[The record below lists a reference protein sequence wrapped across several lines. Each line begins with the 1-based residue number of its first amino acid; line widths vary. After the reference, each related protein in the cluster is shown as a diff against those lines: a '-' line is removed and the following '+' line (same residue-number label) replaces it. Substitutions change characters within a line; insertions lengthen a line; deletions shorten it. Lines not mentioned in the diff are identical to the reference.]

1 MTATINELLTLAV
14 KRGASDLH
22 LAVGVPP
29 TLRIDGEL
37 NPLEEQGVLN
47 AKTVEG
53 LILSMISPQQKEVF
67 TNTREFDFAYEVPNT
82 GRFRVNLQWE
92 KGVMGLVARAIP
104 ARIPSME
111 EIGMKEIIF
120 KLARMDQ
127 GLILVT
133 GPTGHGKSTAL
144 AAMID
149 LINQERACH
158 IVTLEDPIEFVFS
171 PKKSIV
177 KQRELGSD
185 MLSFAEGLKHV
196 LRQDPN
202 IIMVG
207 EMRDLETIS
216 AAITCAETGHLVLAT
231 LHTYSSAQTIDRIID
246 IFPPYQQTQVRL
258 QISMTLKGVISQRL
272 LPKKGGGRIAAREVL
287 INTPAVAT
295 LIRENKLAQV
305 KTAIQTGGA
314 EGMRPMDQEIIDL
327 YKEGI
332 IERTTALQFM
342 ANPERLEK

>member
-1 MTATINELLTLAV
+1 MASINELLTTAV

-22 LAVGVPP
+22 LAVGLPP
-29 TLRIDGEL
+29 SLRIDGQL
-37 NPLEEQGVLN
+37 SPLEEEGVLN
-47 AKTVEG
+47 AKAVESM
-53 LILSMISPQQKEVF
+53 IDTMISPQQKEVF
-67 TNTREFDFAYEVPNT
+67 VKMREFDFAYEVEKV

-92 KGVMGLVARAIP
+92 KGVMGVVARAIP

-111 EIGMKEIIF
+111 EIGMSEVIY

-144 AAMID
+144 AAMIE
-149 LINQERACH
+149 LINQERASH
-158 IVTLEDPIEFVFS
+158 IVTLEDPIEFVFT

-177 KQRELGSD
+177 KQRELGTD
-185 MLSFAEGLKHV
+185 MLSFADGLKHV

-202 IIMVG
+202 VIMVG

-216 AAITCAETGHLVLAT
+216 AAITVAETGHLVLAT

-246 IFPPYQQTQVRL
+246 IFPPYQQTQIRL
-258 QISMTLKGVISQRL
+258 QISMTLKGIISQRL

-295 LIRENKLAQV
+295 LIRENKLAQI
-305 KTAIQTGGA
+305 KTAIQTGLA
-314 EGMRPMDQEIIDL
+314 EGMRPMDQEIIDM
-327 YKEGI
+327 YHNGI
-332 IERTTALQFM
+332 IERSTALQFM
-342 ANPERLEK
+342 ANPERLDA